1 MHDPETRSW
10 DNCSSRCMTQWLP
23 RVIWAKAKLIFSSCH
38 SPLHKRKCHRSQTRA
53 DSGSLPEPS
62 RETCP
67 LRTCVSCGSGTWRP
81 QNHRSGKTEIS
92 KYINPSLSM
101 VIFYCRCLHPMWK
114 SFSGAIF
121 LKVSQS
127 KAACSS
133 TTCTLAL
140 SGAALRGLWCMLS

>member
-1 MHDPETRSW
+1 MRQLFFTLHDAVTTSCHMSKSK
-10 DNCSSRCMTQWLP
+10 DL
-23 RVIWAKAKLIFSSCH
+23 FSSCH

-101 VIFYCRCLHPMWK
+101 VIFANIADAFTQCENHLVGLFFSNCHSQMQRAHPPPAP
-114 SFSGAIF
+114 S
-121 LKVSQS
+121 
-127 KAACSS
+127 
-133 TTCTLAL
+133 L
-140 SGAALRGLWCMLS
+140 SLVQH